1 VTKLR
6 LLWRGVSVV
15 IVLVFLVIAGMLAMT
30 QKVPAAY
37 SSYVPPAKTDQV
49 SEYITHYL
57 LPNIHNNIQLDEP
70 FEVVIHQEGINQ
82 IIAEEDMLGWEWPV
96 TLSKV
101 VISRPVAVFAPNAIR
116 LIGKVDIA
124 GFDTVVTVCA
134 TPTVDREGMLRLN
147 LQYIRAGSL
156 DISFLAKK
164 TIKRIIEGH
173 LAEVQEQL
181 DDIQELYWLVE
192 VLAAFMNNKPFE
204 PIFPAVDGKYIKLI
218 KSKISD
224 NKLVLTFEPS
234 TRRKIADTSKT
245 DKGM

>member
-6 LLWRGVSVV
+6 LLWRGVLLV
-15 IVLVFLVIAGMLAMT
+15 IVLVFLVITGMLAMT

-37 SSYVPPAKTDQV
+37 SSYLPPVKTEQV
-49 SEYITHYL
+49 SEYLTHYL
-57 LPNIHNNIQLDEP
+57 MPNVHNNIQIDEP
-70 FEVVIHQEGINQ
+70 FEVVVPQEGINQ

-96 TLSKV
+96 VLSKV
-101 VISRPVAVFAPNAIR
+101 TISRPVVVFAPSTIR

-124 GFDTVVTVCA
+124 GFDTVMTVCA

-147 LQYIRAGSL
+147 LQYVRAGSL

-164 TIKRIIEGH
+164 TIKRVIEGY
-173 LAEVQEQL
+173 LAEVQEQ
-181 DDIQELYWLVE
+181 YWLRNI
-192 VLAAFMNNKPFE
+192 LAACQDNEPFD

-224 NKLVLTFEPS
+224 NKLVLIFEPS
-234 TRRKIADTSKT
+234 TRQEIADTSKT
-245 DKGM
+245 DKGV